1 MMMHSLGFALILI
14 GVNYLI
20 MQERILGQSAS
31 LVEHY
36 VNEAVWALAL
46 CDGST
51 SSKTIRRSAAS
62 MIATW

>member
-36 VNEAVWALAL
+36 VNEAVWTLAL

-51 SSKTIRRSAAS
+51 SSRTI
-62 MIATW
+62 